1 MTRQE
6 EQERAVRDYRVA
18 IEKSVENDEQMGR
31 YGHNS
36 NWNETE
42 AARLRERG
50 RELDAS
56 ESAAKEQYDA
66 LKCEES
72 TGLSSDG
79 YRHQVIEEMSRR
91 KILSD
96 SKSHFRELVSTSQGR
111 EAMEILLIQAYL
123 LS

>member
-6 EQERAVRDYRVA
+6 EQERAVRDYRIA

-31 YGHNS
+31 YGYNS
-36 NWNETE
+36 SWNETE

-56 ESAAKEQYDA
+56 ESAAKEQYDE
-66 LKCEES
+66 LRCEES

-79 YRHQVIEEMSRR
+79 YRHKIIEEVSQR
-91 KILSD
+91 KMEEL
-96 SKSHFRELVSTSQGR
+96 REQKR
-111 EAMEILLIQAYL
+111 AEIAAQMQNSNDNTNQL
-123 LS
+123 

>member
-36 NWNETE
+36 TWNETE

-56 ESAAKEQYDA
+56 ESAAKEQYNA

-91 KILSD
+91 KMEEI
-96 SKSHFRELVSTSQGR
+96 REQKR
-111 EAMEILLIQAYL
+111 AEIAARMQNSNDNTNHL
-123 LS
+123 

>member
-1 MTRQE
+1 MTRQD

-56 ESAAKEQYDA
+56 ESVAKEQYDA

-91 KILSD
+91 KMEEI
-96 SKSHFRELVSTSQGR
+96 REQKR
-111 EAMEILLIQAYL
+111 AEIAARMQNSNDNTNHL
-123 LS
+123 

>member
-1 MTRQE
+1 MRLS
-6 EQERAVRDYRVA
+6 RA

-42 AARLRERG
+42 AARLHERG
-50 RELDAS
+50 RWLDAS

-72 TGLSSDG
+72 IGLSSDG
-79 YRHQVIEEMSRR
+79 YRHQVIEEKSRR
-91 KILSD
+91 KMEE
-96 SKSHFRELVSTSQGR
+96 FREQKR
-111 EAMEILLIQAYL
+111 AEIAARMQNSNDNTNHL
-123 LS
+123 